1 MTMTKDEKELLET
14 LTPAA
19 APVTSRLDTATW
31 FNRAHPHTEC
41 SPIDEFVANLYAIN
55 RLYLGAEARKEYSSM
70 LGSLVYLGMVS
81 AAESYFRS
89 LLRRLILTDQVCMS
103 NASNRMVSYGA
114 VLHHSDDLLPEAL
127 LEGISLASTKNVAG
141 ELKSLCSI
149 TQMGKEGGV
158 PNHLQLLFDNFE
170 SICQIRH
177 CGIHRFGKLGSQQAL
192 KLGID
197 NHAPLLEKPLNLTVL
212 HLQDIAEALEALVRG
227 VNSHCFADIIKRT
240 HTAGPGGRDKKL
252 YPEAW
257 EMDFDTD
264 KARFMKYY
272 SIFAASAEPLKSQP
286 ADTVYSAFMAF
297 VKAYD
302 SVPGKK

>member
-1 MTMTKDEKELLET
+1 MTTDEKELLET

-19 APVTSRLDTATW
+19 APVMSRLDTATW
-31 FNRAHPHTEC
+31 FDREHANTEC
-41 SPIDEFVANLYAIN
+41 SPIDEFVINLYAIN
-55 RLYLGAEARKEYSSM
+55 RLYLGAEAREEYSPM

-89 LLRRLILTDQVCMS
+89 LLRRLILTDHVCIS

-127 LEGISLASTKNVAG
+127 LEGISLASTKNVAS
-141 ELKSLCSI
+141 ELRTLCNI
-149 TQMGKEGGV
+149 TQMGKDGGV
-158 PNHLQLLFDNFE
+158 PNHLQLLFENFE

-192 KLGID
+192 KLGIA
-197 NHAPLLEKPLNLTVL
+197 NHAPLLEKPLALSVA

-240 HTAGPGGRDKKL
+240 HKAGPGGRDKTL

-257 EMDFDTD
+257 EMDFDAD
-264 KARFMKYY
+264 SARFMRYY

-286 ADTVYSAFMAF
+286 ADSVYSAFMAF
-297 VKAYD
+297 VRAYD
-302 SVPGKK
+302 AEPVKRQ